1 MFFKNYLIILG
12 KSSYIRLCDINN
24 IKFWLIEYVNVKYI
38 IMKIIKENM
47 NDCVYVFEIDIFSK
61 FGCSKY

>member
-1 MFFKNYLIILG
+1 MG
-12 KSSYIRLCDINN
+12 KSSYIRLCDTNN

-38 IMKIIKENM
+38 TMKIIKENM
-47 NDCVYVFEIDIFSK
+47 NDCVYVLEIDTFSK